1 MQFRK
6 VTDTNKV
13 QCLVA
18 QYDTETKR
26 TRQKLLCTLDMTNP
40 IISGDHMSRYF
51 SFGSTTDKE
60 GYISEIDTYIDQ
72 YRIDNASEIASS
84 FKTEIAIHSI
94 SLTRLLEISPDALS
108 REDRLELSLRL
119 EHFAEFLASK

>member
-6 VTDTNKV
+6 ITDTNKV

-18 QYDTETKR
+18 HYDTETKR

-51 SFGSTTDKE
+51 SFGSKEEKE

-72 YRIDNASEIASS
+72 YRVDHAPEIASL
-84 FKTEIAIHSI
+84 FKTEIAIHCI
-94 SLTRLLEISPDALS
+94 SLNRLLENSSNALS

-119 EHFAEFLASK
+119 EHFAEFLTSK